1 MLSEADLFIVGR
13 AALAAALG
21 FVIGWERQA
30 AGGAI
35 RARTIA
41 LAALTAATL
50 TALGHELFATG
61 ADRIVQ
67 GIVTGI
73 GFLGGG
79 VIMRGASGELR
90 GLTTAASLWAMTGIG
105 VAVGSGHELLGVLLA
120 ALVYLIAAWGDW
132 PVLAQLRWRGPG
144 RTASDASGHRDSDIP
159 SDGIRSPAAAG
170 RESDRSPRTGP
181 TIHSKGGVR

>member
-1 MLSEADLFIVGR
+1 MFSEADLIIVGR

-21 FVIGWERQA
+21 FAIGWERQA

-50 TALGHELFATG
+50 TALGHEIFATG

-73 GFLGGG
+73 GFLGAG

-90 GLTTAASLWAMTGIG
+90 GLTTAASLWAMSGVG

-120 ALVYLIAAWGDW
+120 AVVYLIAAWGDW
-132 PVLAQLRWRGPG
+132 PVLAWR
-144 RTASDASGHRDSDIP
+144 RRRDLARAASDDADQQ
-159 SDGIRSPAAAG
+159 PAPHG
-170 RESDRSPRTGP
+170 RLRPPATRE
-181 TIHSKGGVR
+181 V

>member
-1 MLSEADLFIVGR
+1 MFSEADLIIVGR
-13 AALAAALG
+13 AALAAVLG
-21 FVIGWERQA
+21 VVIGWERQA
-30 AGGAI
+30 AGASV

-73 GFLGGG
+73 GFLGAG
-79 VIMRGASGELR
+79 VILRGASGELR

-120 ALVYLIAAWGDW
+120 GLVYLIAAWGDW
-132 PVLAQLRWRGPG
+132 PVLARRRRATG
-144 RTASDASGHRDSDIP
+144 RPASDASGQQSGDVS
-159 SDGIRSPAAAG
+159 SDGIRSSAAAG
-170 RESDRSPRTGP
+170 RGRTRAPRTHP
-181 TIHSKGGVR
+181 TTHTKGGVR

>member
-1 MLSEADLFIVGR
+1 MFSGFSEADLIIAGR

-21 FVIGWERQA
+21 FVVGWERRA
-30 AGGAI
+30 AGESI

-50 TALGHELFATG
+50 TALGQELFATG

-73 GFLGGG
+73 GFLGAG
-79 VIMRGASGELR
+79 VIMHGAGGERR

-105 VAVGSGHELLGVLLA
+105 VAVGSGHEALGMLMA
-120 ALVYLIAAWGDW
+120 ALVYLVAAWGDW
-132 PVLAQLRWRGPG
+132 PVLGGLRRRAPG
-144 RTASDASGHRDSDIP
+144 RPRSDP
-159 SDGIRSPAAAG
+159 SDHRSAQVSADIKRTPAPAERGSA
-170 RESDRSPRTGP
+170 
-181 TIHSKGGVR
+181 GVREPSTAPEA